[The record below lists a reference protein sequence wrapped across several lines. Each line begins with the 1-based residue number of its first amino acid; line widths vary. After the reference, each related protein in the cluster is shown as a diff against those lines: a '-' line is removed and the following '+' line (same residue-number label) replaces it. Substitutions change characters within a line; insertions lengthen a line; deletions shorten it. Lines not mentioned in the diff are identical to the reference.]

1 MNDTKNMEN
10 FEENNIDL
18 VSAFGKTMYEG
29 FLDANANIE
38 EYGFNELVEHIF
50 QQDLSPYLQVV
61 QKLPIIKYFVT
72 AGKFIATI
80 RERNFLQ
87 KTQKFLATL
96 KNGQVK
102 IEEIEKRKIAI
113 KNKEKWVYKELELL
127 VLTIDRFDRTEK
139 AKILAEIYKAYLNGE
154 ITILEFDDFCSI
166 TERLFLSD
174 IIQIRVD
181 YEEEQQKKEIEDK
194 MKKQHDIYTGY
205 VTFHTRYLEITGR
218 LLAIG
223 LMCISAQVSENTR
236 VDTNILE
243 YVVSEKGKKYA
254 KILSRI
260 DFLGIGKE

>member
-1 MNDTKNMEN
+1 MNDMKNMEN

-18 VSAFGKTMYEG
+18 VSAFGKTMYEC
-29 FLDANANIE
+29 FPDASANMV
-38 EYGFNELVEHIF
+38 EYGFDELVEHIF

-154 ITILEFDDFCSI
+154 ITILEFDDFCGI

-174 IIQIRVD
+174 IKQIRVD

-205 VTFHTRYLEITGR
+205 ATFHTRYLEITGR

-223 LMCISAQVSENTR
+223 LMRISAQVSKNTR
-236 VDTNILE
+236 VDTNIWNM
-243 YVVSEKGKKYA
+243 
-254 KILSRI
+254 
-260 DFLGIGKE
+260 